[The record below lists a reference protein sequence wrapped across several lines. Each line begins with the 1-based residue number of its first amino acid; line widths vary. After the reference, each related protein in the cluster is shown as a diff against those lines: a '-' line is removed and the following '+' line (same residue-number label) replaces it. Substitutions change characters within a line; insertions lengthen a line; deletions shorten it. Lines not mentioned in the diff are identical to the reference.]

1 MTSSSPRRFPVG
13 LTLAAAVVVAACVA
27 LGVWQAQRFQWK
39 LGVLAQIAAM
49 EKAPVQPIAPVL
61 ARAARGQ
68 DVEFTRVAADCAA
81 GPPEPARFVM
91 GVRDSQYIWR
101 AQSTCRLGAP
111 PYDGLIADRGI
122 FQAASGATAAPNVS
136 LPQPGRLVGVLRR
149 GKTAPGAI
157 GLAHPVPLVLVVEQE
172 TPAAPGVA
180 PAPPPAGDA
189 PDSLQYVGAYAPT
202 WFGLA
207 AVAACFY
214 AAMLWRR
221 YRP

>member
-1 MTSSSPRRFPVG
+1 MLVYGIPEFHVRR
-13 LTLAAAVVVAACVA
+13 
-27 LGVWQAQRFQWK
+27 R
-39 LGVLAQIAAM
+39 
-49 EKAPVQPIAPVL
+49 
-61 ARAARGQ
+61 RG
-68 DVEFTRVAADCAA
+68 AA
-81 GPPEPARFVM
+81 GGLEDPPI
-91 GVRDSQYIWR
+91 GD
-101 AQSTCRLGAP
+101 
-111 PYDGLIADRGI
+111 
-122 FQAASGATAAPNVS
+122 QAASGATAAPNVS

-157 GLAHPVPLVLVVEQE
+157 GLAHPAPLVLVVEQE